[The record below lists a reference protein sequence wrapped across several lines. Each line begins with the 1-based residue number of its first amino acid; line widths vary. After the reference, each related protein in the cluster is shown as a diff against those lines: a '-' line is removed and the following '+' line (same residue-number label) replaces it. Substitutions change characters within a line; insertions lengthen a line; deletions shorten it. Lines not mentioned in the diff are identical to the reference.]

1 MFLHA
6 LEYGFIHPKSK
17 EKVLISAAPSRR
29 VIKLCEFKVILS
41 IIAIKIN
48 IL

>member
-17 EKVLISAAPSRR
+17 EKVLISAPLPEELLNF
-29 VIKLCEFKVILS
+29 VNLK
-41 IIAIKIN
+41 
-48 IL
+48 